1 MLSESDKKLIASY
14 SMKVVIIAT
23 LVLALIVEQWI
34 WIVGSIIGISIGF
47 IPTILK
53 KNIKLTLPWPIELLI
68 ASVFGL
74 NMVGTLL
81 NAYSTIPYFI
91 AITQLLFSI
100 LVAFFAFAI
109 IYILDEYWD
118 GLKMDK
124 YAMAFLVTVTTMA
137 SAVILEYIK
146 YFNIFGRRQ
155 TTVEGVLLCLLVS
168 TFGGIVTAA
177 VGVNLIKKGK
187 FDDIAG
193 DLGKQIEDQI
203 IKRNK
208 KI

>member
-1 MLSESDKKLIASY
+1 MLSEYDKKIIASY

-100 LVAFFAFAI
+100 LVAFFAF
-109 IYILDEYWD
+109 D
-118 GLKMDK
+118 
-124 YAMAFLVTVTTMA
+124 TP
-137 SAVILEYIK
+137 
-146 YFNIFGRRQ
+146 
-155 TTVEGVLLCLLVS
+155 
-168 TFGGIVTAA
+168 
-177 VGVNLIKKGK
+177 
-187 FDDIAG
+187 
-193 DLGKQIEDQI
+193 
-203 IKRNK
+203 
-208 KI
+208 

>member
-1 MLSESDKKLIASY
+1 MLSEYDKKIIASY